1 MRTSDWDSGAAA
13 VGKFSRKPQ
22 LPSYQRVCTRSPFAF
37 AEHALPEEFPSMP
50 ITRRIFLRNSA
61 MAAVG
66 TAVIPS
72 FLTRAVMA
80 QSEAA
85 RASGKR
91 LVVIF
96 QRGAADGLNVVIP
109 HGDPA
114 YYQLRSSIA
123 IQPKEL
129 IDLDGFYGL
138 HPAMASLKPVWDR
151 GHLAAIHACGSPDTT
166 RSHFDAQDY
175 MESGT
180 PGVKATSDGWLNRAL
195 QSERIGSA
203 QPSAFRAIALGTA
216 VPRTLEGRVPAV
228 AIGNVK
234 DFAIGGSQ
242 PGAPDG
248 FASMYASSVN
258 AVLHGT
264 GGETFDAI
272 RMLKSTDP
280 AHYIPANGANY
291 PKAAFGESMK
301 QIAQLMKA
309 NLGVEVAFAE
319 IGGWD
324 THQNQGGANGQLA
337 NRLREFSDSLAA
349 FWTDLG
355 DQGGDVVVV
364 TMSEFGRTARQNG
377 TGGTDHGHANV
388 MFVMGGPVRGGKVYG
403 RWPGLGPEQLNE
415 GRDLTVT
422 TDFRAVLAEA
432 TLSVM
437 NAPRIGRIFPGISLL
452 ESSLPGILKA

>member
-1 MRTSDWDSGAAA
+1 MS
-13 VGKFSRKPQ
+13 
-22 LPSYQRVCTRSPFAF
+22 
-37 AEHALPEEFPSMP
+37 

-66 TAVIPS
+66 TAAIPT
-72 FLTRAVMA
+72 FLTRSVMA
-80 QSEAA
+80 QTEAA

-109 HGDPA
+109 YGDPA
-114 YYQLRSSIA
+114 YYQLRTSIA

-138 HPAMASLKPVWDR
+138 HPAMASLKPIWDG
-151 GHLAAIHACGSPDTT
+151 GHLAAVHACGSPDTT

-180 PGVKATSDGWLNRAL
+180 PGVKSTPDGWLNRAL
-195 QSERIGSA
+195 QAERRGVG

-216 VPRTLEGRVPAV
+216 LPRTLEGIVPAV
-228 AIGNVK
+228 AIGNVR
-234 DFAIGGSQ
+234 DFSIGSSAPGQATTSGRPAASPVQAALAQ
-242 PGAPDG
+242 PSDG

-264 GGETFDAI
+264 GGETFEAI
-272 RMLKSTDP
+272 RMLKATDP
-280 AHYIPANGANY
+280 AHYVPANGAAY
-291 PKAAFGESMK
+291 PKAAFGESMR

-309 NLGVEVAFAE
+309 DLGVEVAFAE

-324 THQNQGGANGQLA
+324 THQNQGAANGQLA
-337 NRLREFSDSLAA
+337 NRLREFSDGLSA

-388 MFVMGGPVRGGKVYG
+388 MFVMGGPVHGKKIYG
-403 RWPGLGPEQLNE
+403 RWPGLAPEQLNE
-415 GRDLTVT
+415 GRDLAIT

-432 TLSVM
+432 TLGTLRSP
-437 NAPRIGRIFPGISLL
+437 NLSKIFPSIQFTINK
-452 ESSLPGILKA
+452 LPGFINV

>member
-1 MRTSDWDSGAAA
+1 MERSLVDAEANRNFPAHIASAQVTARSQ
-13 VGKFSRKPQ
+13 SR
-22 LPSYQRVCTRSPFAF
+22 SSA
-37 AEHALPEEFPSMP
+37 MP
-50 ITRRIFLRNSA
+50 ITRRIFMRNSA
-61 MAAVG
+61 MAAIG
-66 TAVIPS
+66 TAAIPT

-80 QSEAA
+80 ETESAQ
-85 RASGKR
+85 ASGKR

-114 YYQLRSSIA
+114 YYQLRTSIA

-138 HPAMASLKPVWDR
+138 HPAMASLKPLWDR
-151 GHLAAIHACGSPDTT
+151 GHLAAVHACGSPDTT

-180 PGVKATSDGWLNRAL
+180 PGVKATPDGWLNRAL
-195 QSERIGSA
+195 QLERPSA
-203 QPSAFRAIALGTA
+203 ARSTAFRAIALGTA
-216 VPRTLEGRVPAV
+216 VPRTLEGVAPAV

-234 DFAIGGSQ
+234 DFNIGPSAGS
-242 PGAPDG
+242 GVNKAPSGRMAGQTASDG

-280 AHYIPANGANY
+280 AHYVPVHGANY
-291 PKAAFGESMK
+291 PKAAFGESMR

-337 NRLREFSDSLAA
+337 NRLREFSDGLAA

-355 DQGGDVVVV
+355 DQGDDVVVV

-388 MFVMGGPVRGGKVYG
+388 MFVMGAPVRGGRIYG
-403 RWPGLGPEQLNE
+403 RWPGLGPDQLNE

-432 TLSVM
+432 TRATM
-437 NAPRIGRIFPGISLL
+437 RAPRMEQVFPGISFADNN
-452 ESSLPGILKA
+452 LPGVLKA

>member
-1 MRTSDWDSGAAA
+1 
-13 VGKFSRKPQ
+13 
-22 LPSYQRVCTRSPFAF
+22 
-37 AEHALPEEFPSMP
+37 MP

-66 TAVIPS
+66 TAAIPA

-80 QSEAA
+80 QTDAA

-138 HPAMASLKPVWDR
+138 HPSMASLKPVWDR
-151 GHLAAIHACGSPDTT
+151 GHLAAVHACGSPDTT

-180 PGVKATSDGWLNRAL
+180 PGVKATTDGWLNRAL
-195 QSERIGSA
+195 QSERPGPTP
-203 QPSAFRAIALGTA
+203 PSAFRAIALGTA
-216 VPRTLEGRVPAV
+216 LPRTLEGIVPAV

-234 DFAIGGSQ
+234 DFAIGGSTPSNASARQ
-242 PGAPDG
+242 PAAQDG

-280 AHYIPANGANY
+280 THYVPANRANY
-291 PKAAFGESMK
+291 PKAAFGDSMK

-355 DQGGDVVVV
+355 DQGGDVIVV

-403 RWPGLGPEQLNE
+403 RWPGLSPDQLNE
-415 GRDLTVT
+415 GRDLAIT
-422 TDFRAVLAEA
+422 TDFRSVLAEA
-432 TLSVM
+432 TLAAM
-437 NAPRIGRIFPGISLL
+437 KAPRLDRIFPGISIT
-452 ESSLPGILKA
+452 SNSLPGLIKA

>member
-1 MRTSDWDSGAAA
+1 MS
-13 VGKFSRKPQ
+13 
-22 LPSYQRVCTRSPFAF
+22 
-37 AEHALPEEFPSMP
+37 
-50 ITRRIFLRNSA
+50 
-61 MAAVG
+61 
-66 TAVIPS
+66 
-72 FLTRAVMA
+72 
-80 QSEAA
+80 
-85 RASGKR
+85 
-91 LVVIF
+91 
-96 QRGAADGLNVVIP
+96 
-109 HGDPA
+109 
-114 YYQLRSSIA
+114 
-123 IQPKEL
+123 
-129 IDLDGFYGL
+129 
-138 HPAMASLKPVWDR
+138 SLKPVWDS
-151 GHLAAIHACGSPDTT
+151 GHLAAVHACGSPDAT

-180 PGVKATSDGWLNRAL
+180 PGVKATPDGWLNRAL
-195 QSERIGSA
+195 QTERRPA
-203 QPSAFRAIALGTA
+203 QPSVFRAIALGTA
-216 VPRTLEGRVPAV
+216 LPRTLEGIVPAV
-228 AIGNVK
+228 AIGNIR
-234 DFAIGGSQ
+234 DFNIASGAISGSAAPAGMAAQ
-242 PGAPDG
+242 PTASDG

-272 RMLKSTDP
+272 RMLKATDP
-280 AHYIPANGANY
+280 AHYVPANSANY

-355 DQGGDVVVV
+355 DQGSDVIVV

-432 TLSVM
+432 TLAVLH
-437 NAPRIGRIFPGISLL
+437 APRMEQVFPGISFH
-452 ESSLPGILKA
+452 SNSLPGVLKA

>member
-1 MRTSDWDSGAAA
+1 
-13 VGKFSRKPQ
+13 
-22 LPSYQRVCTRSPFAF
+22 
-37 AEHALPEEFPSMP
+37 MP
-50 ITRRIFLRNSA
+50 ITRRIFMRNSA

-66 TAVIPS
+66 MGVIPS
-72 FLTRAVMA
+72 LLTRAVLA
-80 QSEAA
+80 QAGAA
-85 RASGKR
+85 RAQGKR

-123 IQPKEL
+123 IQQKEL
-129 IDLDGFYGL
+129 IDLDGFFGL
-138 HPAMASLKPVWDR
+138 HPAMRSLKPVWDR

-180 PGVKATSDGWLNRAL
+180 PGVKSTPDGWLNRAL
-195 QSERIGSA
+195 RSERAAPGT
-203 QPSAFRAIALGTA
+203 PSAFRAIALGTA
-216 VPRTLEGRVPAV
+216 IPRTLQGTVPAV
-228 AIGNVK
+228 AISDVK
-234 DFAIGGSQ
+234 DFAV
-242 PGAPDG
+242 GAHTAQSASLSPQDG

-272 RMLKSTDP
+272 RMLKATDP
-280 AHYIPANGANY
+280 ARYQPGYGASY
-291 PKAAFGESMK
+291 PRGNFGDSMK

-324 THQNQGGANGQLA
+324 THQNQGGASGQLA
-337 NRLREFSDSLAA
+337 NRLREFSDGLAA

-355 DQGGDVVVV
+355 DQSEDVVVV
-364 TMSEFGRTARQNG
+364 TMSEFGRTAHQNG

-388 MFVMGGPVRGGKVYG
+388 MFVMGGRVQGGKVYG
-403 RWPGLGPEQLNE
+403 RWPGLGPDQLNE
-415 GRDLTVT
+415 GRDLAVT

-432 TLSVM
+432 ALRTLDLPKLQVV
-437 NAPRIGRIFPGISLL
+437 FPGIVIHNNKLDGL
-452 ESSLPGILKA
+452 VKA

>member
-1 MRTSDWDSGAAA
+1 MS
-13 VGKFSRKPQ
+13 
-22 LPSYQRVCTRSPFAF
+22 
-37 AEHALPEEFPSMP
+37 
-50 ITRRIFLRNSA
+50 ITRRIFMRNSA

-66 TAVIPS
+66 MAAIPS

-80 QSEAA
+80 QAA
-85 RASGKR
+85 DAHAQGKR

-96 QRGAADGLNVVIP
+96 QRGAADGLNVVVP

-123 IQPKEL
+123 IQPKDL
-129 IDLDGFYGL
+129 IDLDGFFGL
-138 HPAMASLKPVWDR
+138 HPAMRSLKPVWDR
-151 GHLAAIHACGSPDTT
+151 GHLAAVHACGSPDTT

-180 PGVKATSDGWLNRAL
+180 PGVKSTPDGWLNRAL
-195 QSERIGSA
+195 ASERRPGGEA
-203 QPSAFRAIALGTA
+203 ASAFRAIALGTA
-216 VPRTLEGRVPAV
+216 VPRTLEGAIPAV

-234 DFAIGGSQ
+234 DFTIGGGA
-242 PGAPDG
+242 GAPAAAMGVSAPADG

-272 RMLKSTDP
+272 RALKATNP
-280 AHYIPANGANY
+280 AHYAPANGASY
-291 PKAAFGESMK
+291 PGGNFGDSMR

-324 THQNQGGANGQLA
+324 THQNQGGAKGQLA
-337 NRLREFSDSLAA
+337 NRLREFSDGLAA

-355 DQGGDVVVV
+355 DAGGDVIVV

-403 RWPGLGPEQLNE
+403 RWPGLGPDQLNE
-415 GRDLTVT
+415 GRDLAVT

-432 TLSVM
+432 TQAALRG
-437 NAPRIGRIFPGISLL
+437 PELGRVFPGISFDK
-452 ESSLPGILKA
+452 SALPGVLKA